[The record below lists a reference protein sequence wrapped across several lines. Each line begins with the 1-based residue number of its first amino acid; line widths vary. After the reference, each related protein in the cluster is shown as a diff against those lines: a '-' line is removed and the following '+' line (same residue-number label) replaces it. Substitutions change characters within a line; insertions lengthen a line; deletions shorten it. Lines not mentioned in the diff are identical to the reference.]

1 MQQHESNA
9 LIHEE
14 EQKLNRLEREER
26 VPRYKFVSPLC
37 YQEEHEDEKLE
48 ERTQNFEPQIDYV
61 VEQEGTTQGFK
72 MSRWVELVLVT
83 RQETIVLLKVEPII
97 TKGIPMAIKIK
108 YSEPKFNQQSGG
120 IVRGDPKD

>member
-1 MQQHESNA
+1 
-9 LIHEE
+9 
-14 EQKLNRLEREER
+14 
-26 VPRYKFVSPLC
+26 
-37 YQEEHEDEKLE
+37 
-48 ERTQNFEPQIDYV
+48 V
-61 VEQEGTTQGFK
+61 VEQEGTIQGFK